1 MDEYLSDSEGDRES
15 EEELS
20 EVEQA
25 NAIVVETVSDSSSE
39 EDEGSQVMV
48 RRQPTVVEKHFDKS
62 LAATHSYMGRELI
75 PLSGHAPLE
84 AGWRGRLPVAAHTG
98 AVFPGETV
106 PMLLPDPDD
115 ATILST
121 TIQNDKL
128 FGLLCPDA
136 TGALV
141 SGYGNYILG
150 STDLNA
156 IRKSVKYANILAAE
170 VQADG
175 ALRRQREP
183 LVPHLAA
190 AFYHHHAR

>member
-1 MDEYLSDSEGDRES
+1 MCH
-15 EEELS
+15 
-20 EVEQA
+20 
-25 NAIVVETVSDSSSE
+25 VVL
-39 EDEGSQVMV
+39 Q
-48 RRQPTVVEKHFDKS
+48 
-62 LAATHSYMGRELI
+62 YMGRELI

-128 FGLLCPDA
+128 FGLLCPEYVLPMSVVEDERCNRCKGGGVVRSA

-141 SGYGNYILG
+141 SGYGVLCEVYEAGARRTAVTFKARARHRFRLLDMPRRPVPLHDYIRSLQP
-150 STDLNA
+150 S
-156 IRKSVKYANILAAE
+156 Y
-170 VQADG
+170 
-175 ALRRQREP
+175 LRTM
-183 LVPHLAA
+183 LI
-190 AFYHHHAR
+190 